1 MGADV
6 QEMLRPVGSGST
18 CGIPRLG
25 SVMKEAVNI
34 GGQKTQ
40 HRLSGKYS
48 LGGVGISVAGSLKC
62 QPFKSARVL

>member
-1 MGADV
+1 MRHTKAW
-6 QEMLRPVGSGST
+6 
-18 CGIPRLG
+18 LG
-25 SVMKEAVNI
+25 NEEAVNL

-62 QPFKSARVL
+62 QPFKSARVSGR

>member
-1 MGADV
+1 MRHTKAW
-6 QEMLRPVGSGST
+6 
-18 CGIPRLG
+18 LG
-25 SVMKEAVNI
+25 NEEAVNL

-62 QPFKSARVL
+62 QPFKFAKVL